1 MAPVEPAPVESAP
14 EERVRRGGVSRGAL
28 RIAAWVWI
36 SLLVAGSL
44 QPARPGIVKGLHRE
58 IHWVAFAG
66 AAVLLFSL
74 SKTRRREI
82 LGAGAIFLLG
92 VSLEVLQHLTYRN
105 DLELRDIADDGL
117 AILAAFAVYRLMGA
131 WKPKSDPPE

>member
-1 MAPVEPAPVESAP
+1 MAPVEPAPAEP
-14 EERVRRGGVSRGAL
+14 VRRSIVSRAIL
-28 RIAAWVWI
+28 RTITWVWI
-36 SLLVAGSL
+36 ALLIAGSL
-44 QPARPGIVKGLHRE
+44 QPARPGLVKVVHRE
-58 IHWVAFAG
+58 IHWAGFAG